1 MCPAPNLS
9 LSLRWSAAFFV
20 MYSFELSLLVIA
32 KLFVLDRLYAAPA
45 LASRVYKSRNTLF
58 MLQFVSQSLQPNEL
72 RRLKIMQWSLMFL
85 VAAGC
90 LVVVVASTVAGV
102 IQAEGDFLFEDMSAA
117 MEVNSRS

>member
-1 MCPAPNLS
+1 MLPPP
-9 LSLRWSAAFFV
+9 
-20 MYSFELSLLVIA
+20 SLL
-32 KLFVLDRLYAAPA
+32 
-45 LASRVYKSRNTLF
+45 VYKSRNTLF

-102 IQAEGDFLFEDMSAA
+102 IQAEGAFLFEDMSAA
-117 MEVNSRS
+117 IEVNSRS